1 MKNTLKIAGFLIAC
15 LIVCGPLVSCSSN
28 DDPTS
33 ETVIAYD
40 QLPQS
45 SKSFIS
51 AYYSS
56 TAVTKVERDNDN
68 GIITYEVTLANGHEV
83 TFNSDGEWVEIDAP
97 DGDSIPFEVIP
108 PAIGDYLNANYQ
120 GYGVNDIT
128 RTGFGYEVE
137 LVTGVDLLFDS
148 QGNFI
153 RIDH

>member
-1 MKNTLKIAGFLIAC
+1 MKNTLKIAGLAIAC
-15 LIVCGPLVSCSSN
+15 LLACGPLASCSS
-28 DDPTS
+28 DDNPVM
-33 ETVIAYD
+33 ETVIEYD
-40 QLPQS
+40 RLPQS

-51 AYYSS
+51 AYYPS
-56 TAVTKVERDNDN
+56 TAVTKVERDNDD

-97 DGDSIPFEVIP
+97 DGQSIPFEVLP
-108 PAIGDYLNANYQ
+108 PAIADYLNINYQ